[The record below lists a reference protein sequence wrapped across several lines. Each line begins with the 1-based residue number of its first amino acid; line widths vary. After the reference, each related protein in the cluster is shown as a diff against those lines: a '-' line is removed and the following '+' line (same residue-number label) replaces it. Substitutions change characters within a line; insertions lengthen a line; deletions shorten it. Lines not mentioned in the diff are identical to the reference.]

1 MQNIVIGYDG
11 SDSAERALERVSQL
25 VDNGA
30 RVYVVAAIH
39 RLAGKGGMPFDPVD
53 KELYHTD
60 LEHAKAR
67 LAEAGIK
74 AELAEGVGD
83 PASVI
88 ARLAKDVD
96 ADLVVIGNNHK
107 NLIERLVLGS
117 VGSGVTHR
125 ADCDVLVVR

>member
-11 SDSAERALERVSQL
+11 SASAERALERVPEL
-25 VDNGA
+25 ADDDTK
-30 RVYVVAAIH
+30 VYVVAAIH
-39 RLAGKGGMPFDPVD
+39 RLAGKGGMPYDPVEQ
-53 KELYHTD
+53 ELHHTD
-60 LEHAKAR
+60 LEHARAR
-67 LAEAGIK
+67 LAEAGID

-83 PASVI
+83 PAGVI

-117 VGSGVTHR
+117 VGSGVQHR